1 MKQRNMANR
10 GMGLEHMVEHA
21 NVQYAQKGWAV
32 VQKTPT
38 SVKVF
43 RRGSEIVSAV
53 HDKKSTVDFVGV
65 ANGRAIAFDAKSCKA
80 TRFPLRNIESHQ
92 IEFLRKWQQQGGEA
106 FLLIEMEAYRAIFY
120 APLDKLEPFLD
131 RAKTKK
137 TGTQS
142 LTLDD
147 MTQHFHPV
155 DQGRGVVLDYLQYVS
170 GVVRSGSADRTTG
183 AQTVQSERFVI

>member
-1 MKQRNMANR
+1 MKNRNMANR

-21 NVQYAQKGWAV
+21 NAQYAAKGWAV

-43 RRGSEIVSAV
+43 RRSSEIVSAV

-80 TRFPLRNIESHQ
+80 TRFPLKNIHDHQ
-92 IEFLRKWQQQGGEA
+92 IEFMRKWQQQGGEA

-120 APLDKLEPFLD
+120 APLDRVLAFIL
-131 RAKTKK
+131 RAEGGKR
-137 TGTQS
+137 GTAS

-155 DQGRGVVLDYLQYVS
+155 SQGRGVVLDYLQYVS
-170 GVVRSGSADRTTG
+170 GARASA
-183 AQTVQSERFVI
+183 